1 MQPEFRLGSLYDR
14 RTDNLLP
21 SLTLWK
27 EESFKKEGFVNERTS
42 SEQEWFVDSQNT
54 FSSKVRKLNIE
65 DGLMLSVMS
74 GMVDLKGHAKYLND
88 TSSSRKVAKVS
99 LTYKE
104 STVYRELTSD
114 AIHNSDYKEHMAD
127 YEEKFTHIV
136 VGIQYGG
143 TLLWCLN
150 GI

>member
-14 RTDNLLP
+14 RTDNLVP
-21 SLTLWK
+21 SLTLWTEK
-27 EESFKKEGFVNERTS
+27 SFEKKGFIVEIPCS
-42 SEQEWFVDSQNT
+42 HHDWFVHSHNT
-54 FSSKVRKLNIE
+54 FPDKARKLDIE
-65 DGLMLSVMS
+65 DGLMLSVMT
-74 GMVDLKGHAKYLND
+74 GMVDLKGHAKYLDD